1 MVWVSRVWILWIGCI
16 RVVVGV
22 KVRGR
27 WGIVVGVDYNGSVGV
42 MPRTIRVVNR
52 SVGVVDGSVR
62 IAGWRRER
70 IVVVVLGIGERE
82 SRHSTGCCDEVQG
95 QGSDALK

>member
-1 MVWVSRVWILWIGCI
+1 MVCVSRVWILWIGCI

-70 IVVVVLGIGERE
+70 IVVVVLGIGEWER
-82 SRHSTGCCDEVQG
+82 RHGTDCRDEVKG
-95 QGSDALK
+95 EG